1 MMYSKKTIFSNL
13 LFLTKTL
20 FKYMLYIHLFKSVI
34 LPLWRKLGETTKKQL
49 YK

>member
-1 MMYSKKTIFSNL
+1 MMYSKRTFQIFY
-13 LFLTKTL
+13 FLTKTL

-34 LPLWRKLGETTKKQL
+34 LPLWMKLGETTKKQL